1 MNFELRKLFLSE
13 LRMVVFQQGNTEQIT
28 DRKMVMAMT
37 VNENLK
43 SIGFTLNPVDI
54 VRLAVSPSLEKFFDS
69 IKELVPNI
77 DAEPMY
83 PDFPEQVMKLS
94 EAEFRLHQAIHYF
107 STYGLESLLG
117 GKVKKGWLPDVT
129 STPKTES
136 DKILLAEK
144 VLLLEEKERAYEIA
158 LSTILGRRERMTIPE
173 QRIVFQVIGR
183 VSHEFLRELQIP
195 FKENLKLLIR
205 YIFAHTKRE
214 ECILILFTICQ
225 HTGDVLKAIDELM
238 VEQKY
243 HFRTS
248 QKKTLVRLLEQFPV
262 ADFRGNLILS
272 RKNRERNLL
281 VLQHLDYNIYSRSV
295 EHKKVVDDLR
305 DGKLQS
311 WEGYAKQMLQEKREG
326 ALDVVAKRPGMMV
339 RMINWLLNLGYSKEE
354 ISERLCANA
363 ASLST
368 QTLVKMLRLFRD
380 SRVEDYILE
389 RQGKLDGIQLLYK
402 QKRERWSLKN
412 LESQRERESLCEKNR
427 LEWILYDKINF
438 LMQERNEKLQ
448 SCQKEELERAKALE
462 IKEVEKSY
470 MDEVHFYT
478 MRHQKK
484 IQELESIQK
493 KLLQE
498 MGKFEKKGISKE
510 AILDSYRMYLSSYN
524 KTSDVSWNEEEKLEK
539 LKHKLDH
546 VKKKISS
553 LKEEIESIRKSL
565 MEENEEFCEKIL
577 CIEQKYKAMENEI
590 PMQIAKIHK
599 NFEEQ
604 RDAASKFN
612 EKLKEERILQIQ
624 RKNEKLLSRRER
636 QLLFLEKEEK
646 EKKEQVLSSYERK
659 IKMFHN
665 TPVKREIIKEAL
677 RSHLSYITT
686 KLQNKKIY
694 FDLEEYDLA
703 HSTIETNDKS
713 KDGGYTRSGIAY
725 KIPEQAK
732 RIRFFVYWNDDS
744 RVDIDLHAGGF
755 DIDGDEI
762 NIGWNNGFR
771 DRGVVFSGDITH
783 SNAVEY
789 IDIDMSASI
798 REIYANI
805 HLFSGKYNFED
816 VRECYVGVMA
826 VQDTK
831 KTTKLYHP
839 ANCFITHEIRQKG
852 RSFYYGY
859 IDVQN
864 HYIKFIGEP
873 NEGSWISGK
882 LKDNPND
889 MFSVEEYLT
898 YLLEGQNATRVEKI
912 EEADIVL
919 SMGKNVRE
927 NGLSLI
933 DENFF
938 LDAV

>member
-1 MNFELRKLFLSE
+1 
-13 LRMVVFQQGNTEQIT
+13 MVVFQQGNTEQIT
-28 DRKMVMAMT
+28 DEKMVMAMT

-54 VRLAVSPSLEKFFDS
+54 VRLAVSPSLENFFDS

-94 EAEFRLHQAIHYF
+94 EAEFRLHQAMHYF
-107 STYGLESLLG
+107 STYGLENLLG

-144 VLLLEEKERAYEIA
+144 VLLLEEEKRAYEIA
-158 LSTILGRRERMTIPE
+158 LSTILERRERMTIPE

-183 VSHEFLRELQIP
+183 VSHEFLQELKIP

-214 ECILILFTICQ
+214 ECIHILSAICQ

-326 ALDVVAKRPGMMV
+326 ALDFVAKRPGMMV

-363 ASLST
+363 ASLNA

-380 SRVEDYILE
+380 FRMEDYISE
-389 RQGKLDGIQLLYK
+389 RQGKLDEIQWFYD
-402 QKRERWSLKN
+402 RERSRWSLER
-412 LESQRERESLCEKNR
+412 LEDQRKAELQREGQNLRFRLNNKIISLKRKRDRE
-427 LEWILYDKINF
+427 
-438 LMQERNEKLQ
+438 LQ
-448 SCQKEELERAKALE
+448 MWSKKRIEHRKTLE
-462 IKEVEKSY
+462 IKEVEESCMNEIY
-470 MDEVHFYT
+470 FYT
-478 MRHQKK
+478 MKHRKRIKQ
-484 IQELESIQK
+484 LESIQK
-493 KLLQE
+493 KLIQKIE
-498 MGKFEKKGISKE
+498 NFRKKEISKA
-510 AILDSYRMYLSSYN
+510 AILDSYCIYLSSCN
-524 KTSDVSWNEEEKLEK
+524 KDLSVSWKESGKLEK
-539 LKHKLDH
+539 WKNEMDNIKRE
-546 VKKKISS
+546 ISS
-553 LKEEIESIRKSL
+553 L
-565 MEENEEFCEKIL
+565 NEEMERIRRNIMEQNEETREKIL
-577 CIEQKYKAMENEI
+577 RIERKYEAIEAEI
-590 PMQIAKIHK
+590 PMRVDEIYK

-604 RDAASKFN
+604 YAREYDSYIKLN
-612 EKLKEERILQIQ
+612 EKKIPQIER
-624 RKNEKLLSRRER
+624 KYENLLSRREGE
-636 QLLFLEKEEK
+636 LLSLEREEKEEK
-646 EKKEQVLSSYERK
+646 EQVLSAYERI
-659 IKMFHN
+659 IKMFRN

-677 RSHLSYITT
+677 RCHLSYITT

-713 KDGGYTRSGIAY
+713 KDGGYTRSGISY

-744 RVDIDLHAGGF
+744 QVDVDLHAGGF
-755 DIDGDEI
+755 DINGGRI
-762 NIGWNNGFR
+762 NIGWNTGFR

-789 IDIDMSASI
+789 IDIDMSAPI

-805 HLFSGKYNFED
+805 HLFSGEDNFED

-839 ANCFITHEIRQKG
+839 ANCFFTHEIRQKG

-873 NEGSWISGK
+873 NEGSWTSGK